1 MLRNA
6 KYTQY
11 DAQDITRLYFTLID
25 LIRETHGA
33 AGVAEFEQAY
43 HNPQPRRKNALG
55 CLGRR
60 AGVVHHRVRSFLRSQ
75 IQSVPA
81 RSYSRWTEPSAEW

>member
-1 MLRNA
+1 MPEFGEFLSLIDKLRLGVQQHAPADLALMLRNA

-25 LIRETHGA
+25 LIREAHGA

-43 HNPQPRRKNALG
+43 HNPQPRRKKRFGL
-55 CLGRR
+55 
-60 AGVVHHRVRSFLRSQ
+60 F
-75 IQSVPA
+75 
-81 RSYSRWTEPSAEW
+81 

>member
-11 DAQDITRLYFTLID
+11 DAQDITRLCFTLID

-43 HNPQPRRKNALG
+43 HNPQPRRK
-55 CLGRR
+55 RR
-60 AGVVHHRVRSFLRSQ
+60 FGLF
-75 IQSVPA
+75 
-81 RSYSRWTEPSAEW
+81 